1 MLTKRCSSCR
11 ELLPVEKFPPLSWGG
26 RCDQCDAPYCQAL
39 RHAALTAVHM
49 AMFQTY
55 WPLPLVAM
63 VIIALSI
70 ILSPRFWWSFI
81 PLTAWAAWK
90 LRTIQDKSIEMFD
103 QMPARLKDRVNRLGH
118 LRDLRAELLRA
129 NIAITPG
136 IELYLSESW
145 HYQDLSDSDKLTIEA
160 ASATLTERAA
170 VALDRQA
177 HDMFSKSNTGDTS
190 TCG

>member
-1 MLTKRCSSCR
+1 MLTKRCSSCQ
-11 ELLPVEKFPPLSWGG
+11 EILPVERFPPLSWGG

-39 RHAALTAVHM
+39 RHYALVAVHM
-49 AMFQTY
+49 AMIRTF
-55 WPLPLVAM
+55 WPVPLMAI
-63 VIIALSI
+63 VIITLSI
-70 ILSPRFWWSFI
+70 IISPLVWWSVV
-81 PLTAWAAWK
+81 PLAAWIAWK
-90 LRTIQDKSIEMFD
+90 LRSIPDKSIDMFD
-103 QMPARLKDRVNRLGH
+103 QFPARLTDQVDRLRH

-145 HYQDLSDSDKLTIEA
+145 PYQDLSDSDKLTIEA

-170 VALDRQA
+170 IALDQQERE
-177 HDMFSKSNTGDTS
+177 MFSKSSTGDTS